1 MKKIILALVDKA
13 DDKKDF
19 DLAKIA
25 RDLINEFAL
34 TWNAPC
40 SWGDIAEELSREYNK
55 DSWVYEAMELWEY
68 EED

>member
-13 DDKKDF
+13 DDEKDF

-34 TWNAPC
+34 TWNAP
-40 SWGDIAEELSREYNK
+40 SNWRDIAEELSREYNK